1 MGCYAKLKSQLDE
14 KHLPYNEI
22 KEGVIEVFEKKEN
35 IGSVRVVIGFDEPD
49 STRPWFRCFELGR
62 FPEEKTA
69 AALIACNN
77 ANKEYRW
84 VRFSLDEEHDI
95 VCAADAIVDEETVF
109 DEVVELIVRM
119 MRIVDTVYPTFM
131 QARWS

>member
-1 MGCYAKLKSQLDE
+1 M
-14 KHLPYNEI
+14 
-22 KEGVIEVFEKKEN
+22 IEVFEKKEN
-35 IGSVRVVIGFDEPD
+35 ISSVRVVIGFDEPD

-62 FPEEKTA
+62 FPEDKTA

-95 VCAADAIVDEETVF
+95 VCAADAIVDEDTVF

-131 QARWS
+131 LARW